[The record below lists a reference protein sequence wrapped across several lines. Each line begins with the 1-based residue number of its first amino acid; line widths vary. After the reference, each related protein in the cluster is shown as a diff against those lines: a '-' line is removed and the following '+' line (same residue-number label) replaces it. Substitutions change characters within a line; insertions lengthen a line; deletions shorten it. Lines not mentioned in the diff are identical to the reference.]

1 MKRDRMWKRITCNQP
16 VGWLHNKI
24 GTLGFFLMGFAIF
37 LGIRGIFGVSNEY
50 SEHAEMMIEGYY
62 EEQENTLD
70 AVFIGNSHIY
80 RYWQSAFAWEEYG
93 IASSALS
100 VSAMPGS
107 TMKNVAIEALKTQK
121 PKVLV
126 LDATA
131 FARKDNAEKKVY
143 LLLDNMKFSFN
154 YIDMVENYCESAGVT
169 GMDKLQYYI
178 PIIQFHSRWKELGKA
193 DFVRTY
199 PSYLN
204 SCYMESFLTSTIKE
218 REHRATE
225 VRTEIGTNNEADL
238 RDLLEWCTEQE
249 VKVLFLAVPMLR
261 SEEKLGMINR
271 VEDIVK
277 EYGVDFI
284 DYNEVELYES
294 FDFQVTQDFQ
304 DTNHTNIN
312 GSYKFTKVF
321 GKYLEEQYGLMDHRG
336 ETLYA
341 SWDEKAR
348 EYEELIQEYF
358 IYPRE
363 VID

>member
-1 MKRDRMWKRITCNQP
+1 MKWNE
-16 VGWLHNKI
+16 KI
-24 GTLGFFLMGFAIF
+24 GTIGFFLAGLMIFMGIQEV
-37 LGIRGIFGVSNEY
+37 FGVSNEY
-50 SEHAEMMIEGYY
+50 SEHAEMMIKGYY
-62 EEQENTLD
+62 EEQEDTLD

-80 RYWQSAFAWEEYG
+80 RYWQSAFAWDEYG

-100 VSAMPGS
+100 VSAMPAS
-107 TMKNVAIEALKTQK
+107 TVKNIAVEALKTQD

-131 FARKDNAEKKVY
+131 FARKDNADKKVY

-154 YIDMVENYCESAGVT
+154 YIDMVENYCDSAGVS

-193 DFVRTY
+193 DFVRSY

-204 SCYMESFLTSTIKE
+204 SCYMDKFLTATIKD
-218 REHRATE
+218 RKHVATE
-225 VRTEIGTNNEADL
+225 KRTEIGAKNEEDL
-238 RDLLEWCTEQE
+238 RDLLEWCTKQE
-249 VKVLFLAVPMLR
+249 TKVLFVAVPMLR

-312 GSYKFTKVF
+312 GSYKFTKVV
-321 GKYLEEQYGLMDHRG
+321 GKYLKEQYGLRDRRG
-336 ETLYA
+336 ETAYA
-341 SWDEKAR
+341 SWDGKAK
-348 EYEELIQEYF
+348 EYEALIQEYF
-358 IYPRE
+358 IY
-363 VID
+363 